1 MTDLPDADPNLKVAS
16 ELGCDSVHGAT
27 PAHGPAEAEKD
38 GFNFWRDVIG
48 DDIVSGGI
56 VYSSDEWTHEGEG
69 DVHRLT
75 PTEKAARDTNRL
87 HPNNPDHPE
96 VAAAYAALA
105 TEHDDALRRDGRGDR
120 PVEPR
125 ARRGNGQRRHRGH
138 RQTRPD
144 VPPDELRAQTA
155 GPPQVPRP
163 AAGHRPLSD
172 HHDQPGTASPCPAL
186 LLAPA
191 GGTPNVANDVSTLR
205 TATPLSLLVAPTPP
219 TVIRDCHNADE

>member
-105 TEHDDALRRDGRGDR
+105 TEHDDARREELMAEAIDRWNRELAAEMDNEGIADTVRPDLASRPMSSAPRRPARRRYRGPR
-120 PVEPR
+120 PVT
-125 ARRGNGQRRHRGH
+125 GH
-138 RQTRPD
+138 
-144 VPPDELRAQTA
+144 
-155 GPPQVPRP
+155 
-163 AAGHRPLSD
+163 
-172 HHDQPGTASPCPAL
+172 
-186 LLAPA
+186 
-191 GGTPNVANDVSTLR
+191 
-205 TATPLSLLVAPTPP
+205 
-219 TVIRDCHNADE
+219 